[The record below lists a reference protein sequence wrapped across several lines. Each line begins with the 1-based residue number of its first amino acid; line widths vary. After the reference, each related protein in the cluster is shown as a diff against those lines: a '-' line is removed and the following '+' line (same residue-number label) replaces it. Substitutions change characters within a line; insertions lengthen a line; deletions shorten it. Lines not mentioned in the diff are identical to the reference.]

1 MNADQWESIKH
12 FHAGENWGNWQ
23 KMDFQFLRTLD
34 TVRHLSDTPFELTS
48 PAWTPGGGHSAKSF
62 HYIGRAA
69 DFRLPRKSMWES
81 YDLLVQTL
89 EDMGIYR
96 KVGFGFYP
104 GGKFFHLDDRDCYP
118 GFNAKPAAVWVR
130 PKESE
135 PKVYI
140 YGQDALAYIAS
151 IRPEQITNQG

>member
-1 MNADQWESIKH
+1 MNADQWDNIHH

-34 TVRHLSDTPFELTS
+34 TVRHLADTPFELTS
-48 PAWTPGGGHSAKSF
+48 PAFTSGSGHSARSF

-69 DFRLPRKSMWES
+69 DCTLPRIGMWVA

-89 EDMGIYR
+89 EDMGIYH

-104 GGKFFHLDDRDCYP
+104 GGNFFHLDDRSCYP
-118 GFNAKPAAVWVR
+118 GFNAQPAVVWVR
-130 PKESE
+130 PDEARQSY
-135 PKVYI
+135 YI

-151 IRPEQITNQG
+151 IRPAQNTNQG